1 MLSFPFFCLQFF
13 CLIVPSSIVLSN
25 GSPPEG
31 RANDYGHKG
40 QAKHEDRQIIDRNI
54 IDRKMGKDRFSQE
67 TDDSFFHD
75 QPPQAGVGAS
85 KFMGGIA
92 E

>member
-1 MLSFPFFCLQFF
+1 MFILQHTDIGF
-13 CLIVPSSIVLSN
+13 L
-25 GSPPEG
+25 
-31 RANDYGHKG
+31 G
-40 QAKHEDRQIIDRNI
+40 QSHEDRQIIDRNI